1 MNFERWKIWLVS
13 CVCAIGFLFAL
24 PNFLPNSVVNKLP
37 DFMPKQ
43 QVSLGLDLRGGSH
56 MLLEVDT
63 KTVINDYMNQAL
75 DCYRDAL
82 RKEKIAYTASFPKS
96 IPVGATEIEFDLR
109 DSSRIGKAKGVL
121 NVVDRDFTVSI
132 EGVHVKITPKPGTI
146 EQRIFEAVNRSVEIV
161 RKRVDENGTR
171 EVLVQKQGDD
181 RVLLQIPGLQDP
193 ARVKEL
199 LGKTAKLTFRLVDD
213 KAPEINQNDKESASA
228 QLLNADYL
236 PSDESGKLLAIKRQ
250 VIVGGETLVEASM
263 DYDEYNRPEVKF
275 KFNSIG
281 AKKFGEATKNN
292 IGKRLAIVLDGKVIS
307 APVIQSAIMGGS
319 GCITSDSF
327 SVESAKDLALLLRA
341 GALPAPLKTIEERTV
356 GPDLGADSIRS
367 GVIAT
372 IMSALLVVGFM
383 FMWYS
388 SFGTIANI
396 AVVVNLM
403 LTIAILSALQATL
416 TLPGIAGI
424 AMTVGMAVDANVL
437 INERIKE
444 EIRKG
449 VKTIQAIENGYN
461 LSMSTIVDTNLN
473 TIIGMI
479 CLYQFGTGSVKGF
492 AITSGLGIII
502 SFFTS
507 TTLTRMVVS
516 LLVRSKH
523 KMVVHV

>member
-1 MNFERWKIWLVS
+1 MNFERWKIWLVC

-24 PNFLPNSVVNKLP
+24 PNFLPTNVVNKFP

-63 KTVINDYMNQAL
+63 KTVIADYMNQVL

-82 RKEKIAYTASFPKS
+82 RRDRIAYTSTFPKN
-96 IPVGATEIEFDLR
+96 IIAGVTEIEFDLR

-121 NVVDRDFTVSI
+121 NAVDNDFIVNI
-132 EGVHVKITPKPGTI
+132 DGLHVKITPKPGVLD
-146 EQRIFEAVNRSVEIV
+146 QRIFEAVNRSVEIV

-171 EVLVQKQGDD
+171 EVLVQKQGSD
-181 RVLLQIPGLQDP
+181 RILLQIPGLQDP
-193 ARVKEL
+193 SKVKGL

-213 KAPEINQNDKESASA
+213 TAPEINSKEDSGTP
-228 QLLNADYL
+228 LVNADYL
-236 PSDESGKLLAIKRQ
+236 PSEESGKLMAIKDQ

-275 KFNSIG
+275 KFNSVG

-292 IGKRLAIVLDGKVIS
+292 IGKRLAIVLDNKVIS

-388 SFGTIANI
+388 AFGTIANI
-396 AVVVNLM
+396 AVIVNLIF
-403 LTIAILSALQATL
+403 TIAILSAMQATL

-424 AMTVGMAVDANVL
+424 ALTVGMAVDANVL

-492 AITSGLGIII
+492 AITSGLGIVI

-516 LLVRSKH
+516 LLIKSKH

>member
-1 MNFERWKIWLVS
+1 MNFERWKIWLIS

-24 PNFLPNSVVNKLP
+24 PNFLPNNIVEKMP
-37 DFMPKQ
+37 DFLPKQ
-43 QVSLGLDLRGGSH
+43 KVSLGLDLRGGSH

-63 KTVINDYMNQAL
+63 NAVITDYMNQTL
-75 DCYRDAL
+75 DSYRDAL
-82 RKEKIAYTASFPKS
+82 RKGKIGYTSSFPKS
-96 IPVGATEIEFDLR
+96 IPAGVTEIKFDLK
-109 DSSRIGKAKGVL
+109 DSNRVGKARGIL
-121 NVVDRDFTVSI
+121 NAVDHDFNVSI
-132 EGVHVKITPKPGTI
+132 DGVHVSISPKQ
-146 EQRIFEAVNRSVEIV
+146 EALDKRIFEAVNRSVEIV

-171 EVLVQKQGDD
+171 EVLVQKHGDD

-193 ARVKEL
+193 GKVKEL
-199 LGKTAKLTFRLVDD
+199 LGKTAKLSFRLVDD
-213 KAPEINQNDKESASA
+213 SAKEITTSETIDTP
-228 QLLNADYL
+228 LVDADYL
-236 PSDESGKLLAIKRQ
+236 PSEESGKLVPIKKQ

-263 DYDEYNRPEVKF
+263 DYDDYNRPEVKF
-275 KFNSIG
+275 KFNSAG
-281 AKKFGEATKNN
+281 ARKFGEATRDNV
-292 IGKRLAIVLDGKVIS
+292 GKRLAIVLDGKVIS

-327 SVESAKDLALLLRA
+327 TVESAKDLALLLRA

-356 GPDLGADSIRS
+356 GPDLGADSIKS

-388 SFGTIANI
+388 SFGAIANI
-396 AVVVNLM
+396 AVIVNLIF
-403 LTIAILSALQATL
+403 TIALLSVLQATL

-424 AMTVGMAVDANVL
+424 ALTVGMAVDANVL

-449 VKTIQAIENGYN
+449 VKTITAIENGYN

-473 TIIGMI
+473 TIIGML
-479 CLYQFGTGSVKGF
+479 CLYQFGTGSVRGF
-492 AITSGLGIII
+492 AITSGLGIVI

-516 LLVRSKH
+516 LLIKSKR
-523 KMVVHV
+523 KIVVHV